1 MSSCLDQITDWVALA
16 KAGNYRAAKL
26 ASACRVRP
34 RQLERYFETRHHA
47 APHRWL
53 RALRLRQA
61 VELIRDGT
69 PLKVVSIEL
78 GYKDP
83 AHFAHDFKDY
93 FGVCPSGFGQNPPLA
108 VAEKQNVAF

>member
-1 MSSCLDQITDWVALA
+1 MNNCLDHILDWISLA
-16 KAGNYRAAKL
+16 KSVNYCAAKL
-26 ASACRVRP
+26 ASACKVTP
-34 RQLERYFETRHHA
+34 RQLERYFHTRRLA

-53 RALRLRQA
+53 RDLRMRQA

-69 PLKVVSIEL
+69 PVKVVSIEL

-83 AHFAHDFKDY
+83 AHFTHDFKGY

-108 VAEKQNVAF
+108 VAERQNVAF